1 MNIDL
6 GAGRRIEGYKPG
18 MDSRDT
24 VTLVSPTRR
33 YEVTLGAVLV
43 QIPDLKLPDE
53 NVE

>member
-24 VTLVSPTRR
+24 VVLVSPTRR

-43 QIPDLKLPDE
+43 QMPDLTLPDE
-53 NVE
+53 STE